1 MSSFSCLIFFLF
13 LLYLCLSVIFFTYL
27 LTNRSFSF
35 RGSQFTCS
43 YRDHFFDHFFMLHT
57 VKNLLIRL
65 DSPTVNLSSLTVS
78 PIFTFIV
85 CSISPVV
92 LNSFSAISVTFSF
105 SLTHFLFTPSLPFSF
120 HFFSCH
126 FNNSSKTEF
135 PRYELGLLFTAL
147 VVSSSFHNS
156 FLTYHKC
163 FHWHFNNSIIY
174 TRDPFSFIFL
184 TV

>member
-13 LLYLCLSVIFFTYL
+13 LLYLSLSVIFFTYL

-43 YRDHFFDHFFMLHT
+43 YRDHFFDHFFMPRT
-57 VKNLLIRL
+57 IKNQTKKIRL

-92 LNSFSAISVTFSF
+92 LNSFSAISVTFSS
-105 SLTHFLFTPSLPFSF
+105 SLTHFLFIFSIPISF
-120 HFFSCH
+120 HIFSCY
-126 FNNSSKTEF
+126 FTNSSKIKL
-135 PRYELGLLFTAL
+135 PRYDLAFYSLLILA
-147 VVSSSFHNS
+147 SSSFHNS
-156 FLTYHKC
+156 LYPSQMF
-163 FHWHFNNSIIY
+163 
-174 TRDPFSFIFL
+174 
-184 TV
+184 